1 MTRLFKRF
9 VAAVVLSLSLFAVP
23 ASAQATRTWVSGVGD
38 DANPCSRTAPCKT
51 LAGAISKTAAAGEI
65 NILDPAGIGSVTIT
79 KSITIQ
85 GEGTLGSIL
94 ASGTNG
100 IIINAATTDRV
111 VIQNI
116 EIEGFGGSCVSGIKI
131 LSANQVSV
139 INTTI
144 RACQNGIEVANT
156 NDLMMTI
163 DQSEF
168 IDNTGYGINY
178 TTSVGR
184 SRAWVTRNVFAFNDL
199 AHVRMNGPQQ
209 KMSIDDNKFAGPS
222 GTFVLNNNAQLT
234 SYGNNLFDDV
244 PPTGYQLKQQ
254 N

>member
-1 MTRLFKRF
+1 MTRLLERF
-9 VAAVVLSLSLFAVP
+9 VAAVVLSLLLFAVP

-139 INTTI
+139 LNTTI

-184 SRAWVTRNVFAFNDL
+184 SRSWVTRNVFAFNDL